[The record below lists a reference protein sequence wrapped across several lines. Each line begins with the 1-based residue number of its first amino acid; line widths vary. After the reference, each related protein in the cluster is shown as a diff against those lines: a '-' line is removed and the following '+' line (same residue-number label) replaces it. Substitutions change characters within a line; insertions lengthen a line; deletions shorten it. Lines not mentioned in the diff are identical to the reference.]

1 MKTRGESLLSLF
13 LLVLLL
19 PLGAAAQEQQQ
30 PPPADQ
36 GRRLVVTLDGKLE
49 DMPTLTP
56 DEFVIEMAKQ
66 KVAPKRVYKIE
77 ELPTLIAVV
86 LQENLSLDF
95 GAQLPALRDFIL
107 AQPPNTYVGVFYM
120 AAQGV
125 ENPTN
130 GFSSDLKKVAD
141 TLRTPKGKA
150 ELAPAS
156 PYESMAKVVKWMANL
171 PAARKEVLFFS
182 EGSDSVAGD
191 AAPGQNRNLRV
202 AIGETHAAGVPV
214 WVIYTKGLRA
224 PIRVAENMASVRAGG
239 SGSRRQRL
247 RRFVVPAAGGL
258 RRRQP
263 ERAGGQ
269 VGREGAGL
277 QGLAGHPALPGAVPH
292 AAEPPVRPGVRR
304 GAADQASAD
313 EPQAERR
320 QTAGPGK
327 VAPSFLCRT
336 VNAATAARQSP
347 TSFSCARTAGKT

>member
-224 PIRVAENMASVRAGG
+224 PIRVAENMASVRAGDTGGAPTAPGPDTRSMNDASSGGTTGLG
-239 SGSRRQRL
+239 SGASNTAFEDSSYRPRVDYGTANLKELADKSGGKVLVSKDSPDIRPYLEQFRTLLSRQ
-247 RRFVVPAAGGL
+247 FVLEYDG
-258 RRRQP
+258 
-263 ERAGGQ
+263 
-269 VGREGAGL
+269 
-277 QGLAGHPALPGAVPH
+277 
-292 AAEPPVRPGVRR
+292 EPPIKQVRMNRKLRDV
-304 GAADQASAD
+304 
-313 EPQAERR
+313 
-320 QTAGPGK
+320 K
-327 VAPSFLCRT
+327 LLAPE
-336 VNAATAARQSP
+336 
-347 TSFSCARTAGKT
+347 K

>member
-224 PIRVAENMASVRAGG
+224 PIRVAENMASVRAGDTG
-239 SGSRRQRL
+239 GAPTAPGPDTRAMNDAS
-247 RRFVVPAAGGL
+247 AGGSS
-258 RRRQP
+258 
-263 ERAGGQ
+263 
-269 VGREGAGL
+269 
-277 QGLAGHPALPGAVPH
+277 ALSGPGAPGPGGSAFEDSSYRPRVDYG
-292 AAEPPVRPGVRR
+292 AANLKELADKSGGKVLVSKDSPDIRPYLEQFRTLLSRQFVLEYDGEPPIKQVRMNRKLRDV
-304 GAADQASAD
+304 
-313 EPQAERR
+313 
-320 QTAGPGK
+320 K
-327 VAPSFLCRT
+327 LLAPE
-336 VNAATAARQSP
+336 
-347 TSFSCARTAGKT
+347 K